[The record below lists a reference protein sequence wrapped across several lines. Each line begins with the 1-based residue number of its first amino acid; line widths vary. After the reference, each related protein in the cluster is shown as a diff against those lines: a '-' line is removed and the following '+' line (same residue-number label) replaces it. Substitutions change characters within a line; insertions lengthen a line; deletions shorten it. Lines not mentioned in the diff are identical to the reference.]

1 MSRVYVVRLI
11 RNYFSDFLAT
21 TRLGLLLCIWDTPI
35 VSEET
40 AVRQGP
46 YLGVAK
52 TLDRAGNAME
62 KLAANGRG
70 SSA

>member
-21 TRLGLLLCIWDTPI
+21 TRLCLLLCIWDTPI
-35 VSEET
+35 VSEAT

-46 YLGVAK
+46 YLGAGK
-52 TLDRAGNAME
+52 TLQYGSQA
-62 KLAANGRG
+62 LANEQSLGR
-70 SSA
+70 